1 MKDKEKIMGLKSLN
15 EKKYENIDL
24 DHLMMYVM
32 GKLYELGVDLS
43 FENATV
49 AASKLFPKKFSLVGY
64 PEYPDANRT
73 GHCLWRCAGHRQW
86 LGGKSRQGFIITER
100 SKLVIKKVEDMLK
113 KGATGKKNAHAASQT
128 RRKEALLLEV
138 ASSIAY
144 KKYKQGEGDNI
155 TEVELCFLLQGT
167 LDSSRAL
174 LKENLDVLRSYAQT
188 LENEKILNF
197 LNWAESNFK
206 DFFRKK

>member
-1 MKDKEKIMGLKSLN
+1 MEDKEKIMGLKSLDG
-15 EKKYENIDL
+15 KKYENIDL

-64 PEYPDANRT
+64 PEYPDSNRV
-73 GHCLWRCAGHRQW
+73 GHCLWRCAEHRKW
-86 LGGKSRQGFIITER
+86 LGGKSRQGFVITER
-100 SKLVIKKVEDMLK
+100 SKLIIKEVKAMIE
-113 KGATGKKNAHAASQT
+113 KGSTNRKSAHATSQT

-138 ASSIAY
+138 VSSTAY
-144 KKYKQGEGDNI
+144 KKYKQGKGDTI
-155 TEVELCFLLQGT
+155 TEAELCFLLQGT

-174 LKENLDVLRSYAQT
+174 LKGNLNALRNYAET
-188 LENEKILNF
+188 LENREIINF
-197 LNWAESNFK
+197 LYWVELNFK
-206 DFFRKK
+206 DFFKEK